1 MKVTVEENNP
11 FVTVRV
17 SLDRRKSGDSIQSVD
32 TNFVIKLLEDRGIK
46 ISNIRKS
53 AIIDNY
59 TTNVPS
65 SGEWEFRNA
74 AFPQASKKPAKP
86 APAPAPPVVTETET
100 KTSTSKRRRRNVSK
114 STTGSTKEN

>member
-59 TTNVPS
+59 TTNVPD

-74 AFPQASKKPAKP
+74 AFPQVSKKPAKS
-86 APAPAPPVVTETET
+86 APPVVTETET

-114 STTGSTKEN
+114 PTTGSTEEN

>member
-59 TTNVPS
+59 TTNVPN
-65 SGEWEFRNA
+65 SGEWKC
-74 AFPQASKKPAKP
+74 SI
-86 APAPAPPVVTETET
+86 
-100 KTSTSKRRRRNVSK
+100 STSFEEAGQTCTC
-114 STTGSTKEN
+114 TTSRD